1 MKIKEILARG
11 ITVSCELFPPKKE
24 SELSDYHRVVA
35 EMAKVRPSFMS
46 VTYGASGG
54 TSDYTVDIANEVQN
68 RNGVPALAH
77 LTCLSSDRQKI
88 ASVLEQLKV
97 RGIENVLALRGDR
110 VEGVTPPADR
120 YEHASD
126 LTSAVLASGD
136 FCVGGACY
144 PEGHPESPGLRAD
157 IENLR
162 YKVDAGVSFLTSQM
176 FFDNTIFYRYLL
188 ELHRVGI
195 HVPVIAG
202 IMPVTNAKQI
212 LRITSLS
219 GTVLP
224 QRFRMIVERFGDDPA
239 AMQQA
244 GIAYATDQIIDLLA
258 NGVEHIHIYTMNR
271 PQIAARIFENLSS
284 IIPNEH

>member
-1 MKIKEILARG
+1 MKIKDLLTRG
-11 ITVSCELFPPKKE
+11 VTVSCELFPPKLAN
-24 SELSDYHRVVA
+24 ELSDYHRIVA
-35 EMAKVRPSFMS
+35 ETAKARPSFMS

-88 ASVLEQLKV
+88 SSVLEQLKAH
-97 RGIENVLALRGDR
+97 GIENVLALRGDR
-110 VEGVTPPADR
+110 VEGVAPPQDGYA
-120 YEHASD
+120 HASD
-126 LTSAVLASGD
+126 LTKAVLASGD

-144 PEGHPESPGLRAD
+144 PEGHPESPSLRAD

-202 IMPVTNAKQI
+202 IMPVTRAQQI

-224 QRFRMIVERFGDDPA
+224 RRFRMIVERFGDDPA

-244 GIAYATDQIIDLLA
+244 GIAYATEQIIDLLA

-271 PQIAARIFENLSS
+271 PEIASRIFENLSS
-284 IIPNEH
+284 IIPDER

>member
-1 MKIKEILARG
+1 MKIIDLLNRG
-11 ITVSCELFPPKKE
+11 ITVSCELFPPKKQ
-24 SELSDYHRVVA
+24 SELSDYHRIVA

-77 LTCLSSDRQKI
+77 LTCLSSNKQKVS
-88 ASVLEQLKV
+88 SVLEQLKAH
-97 RGIENVLALRGDR
+97 GIENVLALRGDR
-110 VEGVTPPADR
+110 VEGVTPPDDR

-126 LTSAVLASGD
+126 LVSAVLQMGD

-144 PEGHPESPGLRAD
+144 PEGHPESPSLRQD
-157 IENLR
+157 IAYLR
-162 YKVDAGVSFLTSQM
+162 RKVDAGVSFLTSQM

-188 ELHRVGI
+188 ELYRAGI
-195 HVPVIAG
+195 DVPVIAG
-202 IMPVTNAKQI
+202 IMPVTHAKQV
-212 LRITSLS
+212 LRICALS

-239 AMQQA
+239 AMRQA

-258 NGVEHIHIYTMNR
+258 NGVKHIHIYTMNR

-284 IIPNEH
+284 ILPDER

>member
-1 MKIKEILARG
+1 MKIIDLLGRG
-11 ITVSCELFPPKKE
+11 ITVSCELFPPKKQ

-77 LTCLSSDRQKI
+77 LTCLSSDKRKV
-88 ASVLEQLKV
+88 ASVLAQLKAH
-97 RGIENVLALRGDR
+97 GIENVLALRGDR
-110 VEGVTPPADR
+110 VEGVTPPDDR

-126 LTSAVLASGD
+126 LASAVLEAGD

-144 PEGHPESPGLRAD
+144 PEGHPESPSLRQD

-162 YKVDAGVSFLTSQM
+162 HKVDAGVSFLTSQM

-188 ELHRVGI
+188 ELYRVGI
-195 HVPVIAG
+195 DVPVIAG
-202 IMPVTNAKQI
+202 VMPVTHAKQVK
-212 LRITSLS
+212 RICALS

-224 QRFRMIVERFGDDPA
+224 QRFRMIVERFGEDSA

-284 IIPNEH
+284 ILPDER